1 MGMVRPG
8 FLRAGFLQAGFLR
21 GEGVPVLDA
30 DAAAYIAAVV
40 DAGGVVSGG
49 QKSAINTFYKT
60 GKADGWYPSLKRV
73 YLPIWGVAAPNAIDM
88 IARGSGTFAGGV
100 THGAG
105 FVQGNGT
112 TGYFNTNTSYGT
124 NGLTASDAYAFSL
137 VKTASTLGFRGLQG
151 RSQGTTASAT
161 FLSSNSGQLFRWNNT
176 STGAVSGTSAG
187 TGVMSASRQGGS
199 RTIYR
204 RTTSSRTTLVS
215 TAGADAGT
223 MPSAGVVLLQAVN
236 SDGGTGLTPGEFNNA
251 EIGAG
256 GFGLGMTNAQDS
268 AFTAS
273 LKTLWE
279 GLTGLTLP

>member
-1 MGMVRPG
+1 M
-8 FLRAGFLQAGFLR
+8 AGIPSIANINRFIESGLGR
-21 GEGVPVLDA
+21 SLDP
-30 DAAAYIAAVV
+30 DAKGYINSVV
-40 DAGGVVSGG
+40 AAGGTVSGT
-49 QKSAINTFYKT
+49 QRAAINTFYKT
-60 GKADGWYPSLKRV
+60 GKADGWYSSLKRM

-88 IARGSGTFAGGV
+88 IARGSGTFVGTV

-105 FVQGNGT
+105 YVQGNGT

-176 STGAVSGTSAG
+176 STGAVFGTSAG
-187 TGVMSASRQGGS
+187 TGIMSASRQGGS

-204 RTTSSRTTLVS
+204 RTTSSRTTS
-215 TAGADAGT
+215 
-223 MPSAGVVLLQAVN
+223 
-236 SDGGTGLTPGEFNNA
+236 EFNNA

-279 GLTGLTLP
+279 TCTGLTLP